1 MTNAARLFTQPGTL
15 IGMVHLA
22 ALPGTPGAV
31 LTPAE
36 VVARAEREARQLVE
50 LGFEGLLVENMG
62 DLPYLRRTVG
72 PEVTAVMTAAC
83 LAVRRAAPSLALG
96 VQVLA
101 GANEAALGVALAA
114 GCDFVRAEGYV
125 FSAVADEGLLEEAS
139 AGPLLRYR
147 KQIGA
152 EHIAVL
158 ADLKKK
164 HSAHALTADVSLAE
178 TARAAEFCGAGGL
191 IVTGTA
197 TGAPAAPAD
206 VAEAAE
212 ASSLPV
218 LVGSG
223 TTPEN
228 APSLLPH
235 AAGFIVGSFLKQDGD
250 WRRPLDAE
258 RCARLVTAVRAARA

>member
-15 IGMVHLA
+15 IGMVHLS

-36 VVARAEREARQLVE
+36 IVARAEREAWQLVE

-62 DLPYLRRTVG
+62 DRPYLRRSVG
-72 PEVTAVMTAAC
+72 PEVTAVMSAAC
-83 LAVRRAAPSLALG
+83 LAVRRAAPNLPLG

-164 HSAHALTADVSLAE
+164 HSAHAITGDVSLGE
-178 TARAAEFCGAGGL
+178 TARAAEFCGADGV

-197 TGAPAAPAD
+197 TGAPTAQAD
-206 VAEAAE
+206 VAQAAE
-212 ASSLPV
+212 ATSLPV

-228 APSLLPH
+228 APLLLPNV
-235 AAGFIVGSFLKQDGD
+235 AGFIVGSYLKQDGD

-258 RCARLVTAVRAARA
+258 RCARLVAAVHAARG